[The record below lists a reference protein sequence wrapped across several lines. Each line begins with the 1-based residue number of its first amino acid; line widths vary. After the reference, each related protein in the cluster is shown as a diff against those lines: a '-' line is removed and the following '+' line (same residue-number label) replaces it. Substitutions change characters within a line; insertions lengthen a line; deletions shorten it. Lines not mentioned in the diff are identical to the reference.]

1 MLLIYLGLDLMFA
14 AFHSMKSHQFFEW
27 TRDILQLAGHTA
39 ELHMMGV
46 RLVLTDEPEN
56 VKCIMSTKVS

>member
-1 MLLIYLGLDLMFA
+1 MFS
-14 AFHSMKSHQFFEW
+14 AFQSMKNHQFFEW
-27 TRDILQLAGHTA
+27 TRGIFQVAGHTA